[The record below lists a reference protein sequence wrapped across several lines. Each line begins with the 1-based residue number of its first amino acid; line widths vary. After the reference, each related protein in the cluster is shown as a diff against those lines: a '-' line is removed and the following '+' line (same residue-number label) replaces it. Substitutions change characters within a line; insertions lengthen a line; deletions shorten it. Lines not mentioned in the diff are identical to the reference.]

1 MSSEQTL
8 FIYHTNDIHSHFE
21 HWPKIVEFIKK
32 QRSFH
37 ERKQENMLYFDIGDH
52 ADRCHPMT
60 EATEGKG
67 NVELLNQA
75 GVQAV
80 TIGNNEGLTFSKDT
94 LNELYEDAQF
104 PVLVA
109 NLLDEYDEVPTW
121 AKPYHCITL
130 NNGIKIGV
138 IGMTAPFFPFY
149 EKLGWRIVDP
159 FEILPNLITE
169 VRAEADFV
177 IFLSHLGFPADQEIA
192 EHIEGIDV
200 ILGAHTHHVLQSGK
214 NIKGTFIGQAGKFGF
229 HIGQIKLVINEET
242 KEMVDIEMAVI
253 ETPTMP
259 QSKETLELL
268 ERLDQKQ
275 RQIMNEEL
283 AVLPYDLPVRWFEPS
298 IGPELLAEALK
309 EWCNTNIS
317 MVNSGVLLDSLPIG
331 GITRGDVHRIC
342 PHPINPCI
350 VTLRGDRLKET
361 ILHAFTE
368 RMQRLELKGFGF
380 RGEVLGRMA
389 FSGIE
394 VHTKKLADQA
404 EHVER
409 ILIDGQSIDMKKEY
423 QLATLDMFT
432 FGKLYPA
439 IAESTSKVFFMPELL
454 RDVFL
459 WKLKQTR

>member
-32 QRSFH
+32 QRSLH
-37 ERKQENMLYFDIGDH
+37 ERKHEDMLYFDIGDH

-60 EATEGKG
+60 EATDGKG
-67 NVELLNQA
+67 NVELLNDI

-80 TIGNNEGLTFSKDT
+80 TIGNNEGLTFSKQT
-94 LNELYEDAQF
+94 LNQLYEAAQF
-104 PVLVA
+104 PVLVG
-109 NLLDEYDEVPTW
+109 NLLDESEEVPPW
-121 AKPYHCITL
+121 AKPYHYIQIE
-130 NNGIKIGV
+130 NGMKVGV

-149 EKLGWRIVDP
+149 EKLGWSIIDP
-159 FEILPNLITE
+159 FEILPNLVAK
-169 VRAEADFV
+169 VRLEADFV
-177 IFLSHLGFPADQEIA
+177 ILLSHLGFPADEEIA

-214 NIKGTFIGQAGKFGF
+214 NVKGTLIGQAGKFGF
-229 HIGQIKLVINEET
+229 HVGQIKLVIDTET
-242 KEMVDIEMAVI
+242 KEIIEFEMAAI
-253 ETPTMP
+253 ETQTMP
-259 QSKETLELL
+259 QSEQTICLLKRLEQ
-268 ERLDQKQ
+268 EQQ
-275 RQIMNEEL
+275 EIMNKEVV
-283 AVLPYDLPVRWFEPS
+283 VLGEDLPVKWFEPS
-298 IGPELLAEALK
+298 EGPELLAEGLK

-317 MVNSGVLLDSLPIG
+317 MVNSGVLLDGLQKG
-331 GITRGDVHRIC
+331 VTTRGDIHRIC

-361 ILHAFTE
+361 ILHAFTD

-394 VHTKKLADQA
+394 VKTKMLADD
-404 EHVER
+404 VER
-409 ILIDGQSIDMKKEY
+409 VESILIEGQPIDLKKEY

-439 IAESTSKVFFMPELL
+439 IAESTTKVFFMPELL
-454 RDVFL
+454 RDVFV
-459 WKLKQTR
+459 WKLQQNR